1 MAGKIYAKPALELR
15 YLGAPAAPLDMEF
28 REDKTGLGKVSGV
41 ILRYG
46 DVAGIGAFT
55 EEFEAGAMK
64 PYSGPIVANI
74 LHDRSRLLASRPGNM
89 SLDFGARE
97 VRAEFDLPD
106 TADGREAVEL
116 IRMGVLAS
124 FSAEFRVDKDTWD
137 GQHRTIQA
145 ATLYGLGLVA
155 QPAYP
160 ASQVDRALAQIDH
173 DLVRPHSGAGKLQAN
188 ADGLSR
194 AQLYRRNLLR
204 GML

>member
-89 SLDFGARE
+89 SLDFGDRE

-124 FSAEFRVDKDTWD
+124 FSAEFRVDKDSWD

-160 ASQVDRALAQIDH
+160 RSTLDRDAA
-173 DLVRPHSGAGKLQAN
+173 PPE
-188 ADGLSR
+188 LSR
-194 AQLYRRNLLR
+194 ADRYRRNLLR
-204 GML
+204 GLM

>member
-1 MAGKIYAKPALELR
+1 MAGKNYAKQALELR
-15 YLGAPAAPLDMEF
+15 YLGPTAEPLDMEF
-28 REDKTGLGKVSGV
+28 REDKATGLGKVSGV

-55 EEFEAGAMK
+55 ESVQAGAMK

-89 SLDFGARE
+89 SLDFGERE
-97 VRAEFDLPD
+97 VRAEFSLPD
-106 TADGREAVEL
+106 TQDGREAVEL
-116 IRMGVLAS
+116 IHMGVLSA
-124 FSAEFRVDKDTWD
+124 FSAEFRVDKDSWD
-137 GQHRTIQA
+137 GQHRTIQH

-160 ASQVDRALAQIDH
+160 ASQVDRSLASLEQ
-173 DLVRPHSGAGKLQAN
+173 S
-188 ADGLSR
+188 DGQLTK

-204 GML
+204 GLL